1 MRVRG
6 VHGSIIAGVL
16 LLAFLSAGDVGAAP
30 VKYKRTKESY
40 NVPPVTLVNQ
50 DGKKVDL
57 QELLLRS
64 KKPVLL
70 DFVYATCTTICPI
83 LSVGFSNFQKE
94 LGKEAGNV
102 ALVSI
107 SIDPDN
113 DTPPVMKEY
122 LKRYRAR
129 PGWDFLTGKREDIIA
144 VMKAFDSYV
153 VNKMNHYPVTIL
165 RGPGEASW
173 VRIYGLLGT
182 ADLMEEYRKV
192 KGQ

>member
-30 VKYKRTKESY
+30 VKYKRTRESY
-40 NVPPVTLVNQ
+40 SVPPVTLVNQ